1 MYVSDADQRRAGG
14 DAPTPATVVR
24 AALADVCW
32 ETEFTPCDESNF
44 RFDPQPPA
52 GISYTPTCFDNRVE
66 SAVSVSDPT
75 VKHATRC
82 ISASTQVG
90 YAYCTELLTFEE
102 AEAFCTNFRGD
113 PNKPETMNMDVYD
126 FRLPQSPLEA
136 GHLCGSGCGYDF
148 IEIWVAFGA
157 PRHIVQISFFGDT
170 KPPLAVA

>member
-1 MYVSDADQRRAGG
+1 M
-14 DAPTPATVVR
+14 R

-44 RFDPQPPA
+44 RFDPEAPE

-90 YAYCTELLTFEE
+90 YAYCTELLTFQE

-113 PNKPETMNMDVYD
+113 PAKPETMNMDVYD
-126 FRLPQSPLEA
+126 FRIPQSPLEA
-136 GHLCGSGCGYDF
+136 GRLCGSGCGYDF
-148 IEIWVAFGA
+148 VQIWVGFGTYQ
-157 PRHIVQISFFGDT
+157 RHYVWLSFFRDSG
-170 KPPLAVA
+170 PLLAAATILRIWMGFDVS